1 MMASD
6 DRGRLVLAWAF
17 ARLDRPAF
25 ALASGLTFA
34 AVIVVLTVTIVLKGA
49 PPGMV
54 VGPNLAHLAFY
65 FPGYTVTYAG
75 ALVGAAYAGAA
86 GAAWGFVL
94 ATLWNAAHALV
105 LAVIRMRANLDSYSI
120 D

>member
-1 MMASD
+1 MGAD
-6 DRGRLVLAWAF
+6 DRDRLVLAWAF
-17 ARLDRPAF
+17 ARLDRRAF
-25 ALASGLTFA
+25 ALASALVFGA
-34 AVIVVLTVTIVLKGA
+34 GIAVLTATIVLKGA
-49 PPGMV
+49 APGTA

-65 FPGYTVTYAG
+65 FPGYTVSYAG
-75 ALVGAAYAGAA
+75 ALIGAAYAGAA